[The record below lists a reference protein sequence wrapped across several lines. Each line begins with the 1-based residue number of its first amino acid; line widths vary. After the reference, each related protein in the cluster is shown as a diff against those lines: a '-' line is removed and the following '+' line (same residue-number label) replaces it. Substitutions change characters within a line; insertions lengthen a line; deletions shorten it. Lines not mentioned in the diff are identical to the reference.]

1 MNWLLVTLGPPLR
14 AVRGVVGNRPIRRAE
29 LAFLAFNVA
38 EPATWIAILVYAFDR
53 GGTSATGLV
62 ALVLLVPAAVVAPI
76 AAALGD
82 RRRRDRVVA
91 FGYAAQAV
99 ATGLTA
105 VAMLLEL
112 PDLVVYGAAVVAMAT
127 YTTGRPGHHSLL
139 PGLARSPEEVAAANS
154 VSSLAEGVGGTGG
167 TAAVTVLLAVSTAG
181 VAYLAM
187 ALVLVVAAAL
197 AFTVRL
203 ERDELPP
210 EAGVS
215 PWSLVVDAGRGAVE
229 LARQPGPRL
238 LLVLAASLT
247 LVWGTLDV
255 LLVTLA
261 FETLDIGEAGVG
273 ALHTAV
279 AVGMFVG
286 AAASVALVGRSRLTP
301 ALVLGA
307 IALGAAIGALGL
319 GDAIAVALV
328 ASGVVGAATT
338 LLDVAGRT
346 FLQRVVDDAL
356 LTRVFGTIEAMW
368 MLGFGLGGPIA
379 AALHSVLGLRG
390 SFVLVAAVTPVVTV
404 LGVGGLRRLDRQAVV
419 PALQLRLISALPMF
433 APLPAHDR
441 ERLAR
446 QLDRIGTRTG
456 DEVVRQG
463 DLGDRFYVIES
474 GAFDVLVDGRTIQTL
489 AEGDHFGEVA
499 LLHDVPRTATVR
511 AATDGAVWALDQE
524 EFLATVTGMPQ
535 ARTAAHEL
543 SAERLRAAR
552 SATGSAR

>member
-14 AVRGVVGNRPIRRAE
+14 AVRGVIGNRQLRRAE

-38 EPATWIAILVYAFDR
+38 EPATWVAILVYAFDR
-53 GGTSATGLV
+53 GGTAETGIV
-62 ALVLLVPAAVVAPI
+62 ALALLVPAAVVAPI
-76 AAALGD
+76 AAAIGD

-91 FGYAAQAV
+91 FGYAAQAL
-99 ATGLTA
+99 ATA
-105 VAMLLEL
+105 VTALAMLLEL
-112 PDLVVYGAAVVAMAT
+112 PDVAVYGAAVVAMAT

-139 PGLARSPEEVAAANS
+139 PSLARSPEEVAAANS
-154 VSSLAEGVGGTGG
+154 VSSLAEGVGGTVG
-167 TAAVTVLLAVSTAG
+167 TAAVTLLLAVSSPG
-181 VAYLAM
+181 VSYLAM
-187 ALVLVVAAAL
+187 ALVLVVATLL

-203 ERDELPP
+203 ERIETEPRGRVGP
-210 EAGVS
+210 S
-215 PWSLVVDAGRGAVE
+215 SLISDAVRGAVE

-238 LLVLAASLT
+238 LLLIAASLT
-247 LVWGTLDV
+247 LVWGTFDV

-273 ALHTAV
+273 GLHTAV

-307 IALGAAIGALGL
+307 VALGAAIGMLGIV
-319 GDAIAVALV
+319 DAVVLALV
-328 ASGVVGAATT
+328 ATGMVGAATT

-368 MLGFGLGGPIA
+368 MLGFGIGGPIA
-379 AALHSVLGLRG
+379 AALNAGIGLRA
-390 SFVLVAAVTPVVTV
+390 SFVVIAVATPLVTL
-404 LGVGGLRRLDRQAVV
+404 LGIGGLRRLDREAVV
-419 PALQLRLISALPMF
+419 PVRQLELISALPIF
-433 APLPAHDR
+433 APLPGPDR
-441 ERLAR
+441 ERAAR
-446 QLDRIGTRTG
+446 QLDRIAIGRG
-456 DEVVRQG
+456 DEVIRQG
-463 DLGDRFYVIES
+463 DVGDRFYVIDA
-474 GAFDVLVDGRTIQTL
+474 GAFDVLVDGRVIETL
-489 AEGDHFGEVA
+489 REGDHFGEVA

-511 AATDGAVWALDQE
+511 AATEGVVWALDQE

-535 ARTAAHEL
+535 AGTAAHEV

-552 SATGSAR
+552 SARRSG